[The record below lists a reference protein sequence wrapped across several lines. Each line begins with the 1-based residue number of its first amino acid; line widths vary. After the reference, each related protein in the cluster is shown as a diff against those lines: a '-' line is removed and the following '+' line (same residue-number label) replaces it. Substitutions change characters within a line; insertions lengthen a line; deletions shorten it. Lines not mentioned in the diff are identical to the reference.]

1 MEPSFAILLTDRNR
15 HVRELFRRELSAEG
29 YRVEMARDGREVLGF
44 LYHVAVIDLLILDP
58 DIPYVAEVGLL
69 RRLGQLRPELPV
81 IIHSFSLEDVGS
93 LASLH
98 SAAFLE
104 KNENTD
110 RLKSMVREVLERTY
124 PDRVEPGPP

>member
-1 MEPSFAILLTDRNR
+1 MEPPFAILLTDRNR
-15 HVRELFRRELSAEG
+15 HVRDLLRRELSAEG
-29 YRVEMARDGREVLGF
+29 YQVETARDGREVLGF
-44 LYHVAVIDLLILDP
+44 LYHVAAIDLLILDP

-81 IIHSFSLEDVGS
+81 IIHCFSLEDVGS

-104 KNENTD
+104 KNEDTD
-110 RLKSMVREVLERTY
+110 RLKSRVREVLERTY
-124 PDRVEPGPP
+124 PDRVMPKSP